1 MSDRQGLNADQ
12 VAQFASLTTAHLA
25 DACIRVGEAVRCAP
39 AGTRPLAAGTRVAG
53 RVLPA
58 RHAGSVDV
66 FLEAFEHARDGDV
79 LVVDNGGRT
88 DEACIGDLV
97 VAEARAAGVAG
108 VVVWGL
114 HRDTADILAIGL
126 PVFSLGAIP
135 IGPLELTPRDSQ
147 SLMSARVGEHMVSTG
162 DVVFADEDGAVFL
175 SDDRVAEILDVAER
189 IRDTERRQAEL
200 IRGGNTLRQQVEFTS
215 FLEHTKRNAGLTFRE
230 HLRSVGA
237 AIEE

>member
-1 MSDRQGLNADQ
+1 MNADYAARLAS
-12 VAQFASLTTAHLA
+12 VPTAQLA
-25 DACIRVGEAVRCAP
+25 DACIRVDVPVRCAP

-66 FLEAFEHARDGDV
+66 FLEAFEHAREGDV
-79 LVVDNGGRT
+79 LVVDDGGRT

-97 VAEARAAGVAG
+97 VAEARAAGLAG
-108 VVVWGL
+108 LLVWGL

-135 IGPLELTPRDSQ
+135 TGPLELAPRDSQ
-147 SLMSARVGEHMVSTG
+147 ALMFARVGEHTVSTG
-162 DVVFADEDGAVFL
+162 DIVFADDDGAVFL
-175 SDDRVAEILDVAER
+175 PDDRVAEILDAAEGIRDAERRPAER
-189 IRDTERRQAEL
+189 IRA
-200 IRGGNTLRQQVEFTS
+200 GNTLRQQVEFTS
-215 FLEHTKRNAGLTFRE
+215 FLENRKPNANLTFRE
-230 HLRSVGA
+230 HLRAVGG

>member
-1 MSDRQGLNADQ
+1 
-12 VAQFASLTTAHLA
+12 
-25 DACIRVGEAVRCAP
+25 VRCAP

-66 FLEAFEHARDGDV
+66 FLEAFEHAREGDV

-88 DEACIGDLV
+88 DQACIGDLV

-108 VVVWGL
+108 LLVWGL

-135 IGPLELTPRDSQ
+135 TGPLELAPRDSQ
-147 SLMSARVGEHMVSTG
+147 ALMSARVGEHTVSTG
-162 DVVFADEDGAVFL
+162 DVVLADDDGAVFFP
-175 SDDRVAEILDVAER
+175 DDRVAEILDVAEG
-189 IRDTERRQAEL
+189 IRDAERRQAER
-200 IRGGNTLRQQVEFTS
+200 IRGGNTLRQQVEFAS
-215 FLEHTKRNAGLTFRE
+215 FLENRKRNANLTFRE
-230 HLRSVGA
+230 HLRAVGG